1 MFEGKDSLTTQ
12 LLLFANPL
20 LPVLVFLQAEHKV
33 MRIYRGSSSSTLTI
47 ELEVLVLQIA
57 VFSISVRLITFP

>member
-1 MFEGKDSLTTQ
+1 MFEGEDSLTTQ

-20 LPVLVFLQAEHKV
+20 LPVLAFFQAEHKV
-33 MRIYRGSSSSTLTI
+33 MWIYWGSSSSMLTI

-57 VFSISVRLITFP
+57 VFGISVRLITFL